1 MQDHVYRFLTETPV
15 LHTGCIGFST
25 FIWISNSSCTE
36 RSLKNIIAQCH
47 TSLFVCFFF
56 SRQPKASC
64 KQDHLQN
71 TQVRFDWLKLHKQ
84 HLSVRGTFVY
94 QICGLPMQKNKL
106 ARLDASSI
114 SCKCFSRTSVAV
126 TFIIILVGSHNR
138 INSGEKRTEK
148 CLWVNSTTAS
158 LLLMHFEGNICFLFF
173 LISFLLSCLCC

>member
-1 MQDHVYRFLTETPV
+1 MPHQ
-15 LHTGCIGFST
+15 
-25 FIWISNSSCTE
+25 
-36 RSLKNIIAQCH
+36 
-47 TSLFVCFFF
+47 FVCLFFFF

-106 ARLDASSI
+106 ARVDTSSI

-126 TFIIILVGSHNR
+126 TFIIILVGLHNR